1 MPGCNA
7 KASNARI
14 LKKCRQLSR
23 WGNSLLWKSSH
34 DTETESLYSF
44 PDNNMASEHPSKP
57 VAHENG
63 DNGSPVRSPTKAFA
77 HFVATFGPSSVPDE
91 VTETLK
97 KLVLDYIGV
106 SIGGVSYADST
117 PAFLAALKKLSVGES
132 GNSTIFG
139 NGSTFTQSTAS
150 LLNGAFSHSLDFD
163 DTYAPGPL
171 HPGVTVITAALAE
184 AENRPDLER
193 GHLLAAL
200 AVGYETVC
208 RVSKAAGVGGYAAG
222 FHNTATCGIFGAVA
236 AISNLRGLSVEEV
249 ENAFGLAVSKAS
261 GSMQYL
267 ENGSW
272 NKRLH
277 AGFAAA
283 DALLCVKLAEAG
295 VVGASEAIEGRNGFL
310 NSYAEDADFSAL
322 AVHDLGERWELV
334 VTAVKPFPACR
345 MTHGQ
350 IEMAAEIGRVARDE
364 GKEVVR
370 MVVGLPKPC
379 FGIVGAPMPNKIH
392 PETVVDAQFSS
403 YYQTATSYLY
413 GLDLGWAVYEKRDDP
428 AVKEL
433 CSKITV
439 EVDESLKSF
448 GSTLK
453 VEWSDGTD
461 VKKDCMLP
469 LGEKERPIDWQGVKA
484 KFKRLYV
491 PAHGEDAA
499 AKVAALVA
507 NSEDLNVKDLM
518 EILGQQ

>member
-1 MPGCNA
+1 M
-7 KASNARI
+7 
-14 LKKCRQLSR
+14 
-23 WGNSLLWKSSH
+23 
-34 DTETESLYSF
+34 T
-44 PDNNMASEHPSKP
+44 SEQPSKP
-57 VAHENG
+57 LAHHNG
-63 DNGSPVRSPTKAFA
+63 DTGSPTSSPTKAFA
-77 HFVATFGPSSVPDE
+77 HFVSTYGPSSVPHE

-106 SIGGVSYADST
+106 TLGGVRYADST
-117 PAFLAALKKLSVGES
+117 PAFLAALKKLSAGES
-132 GNSTIFG
+132 GNWTIFG
-139 NGSTFTQSTAS
+139 SGSTFAQSTAS

-184 AENRPDLER
+184 AENRTDLAQ

-208 RVSKAAGVGGYAAG
+208 RISKAAGVGGYAAG

-236 AISNLRGLSVEEV
+236 AISNLRGLSAAEV

-310 NSYAEDADFSAL
+310 NSYSADADLGAL
-322 AVHDLGERWELV
+322 AVHDLGERWELL
-334 VTAVKPFPACR
+334 VTAVKPFPGCR

-350 IEMAAEIGRVARDE
+350 IEMAAEVGLVARDE
-364 GKEVVR
+364 GKEVVK

-379 FGIVGAPMPNKIH
+379 WPIVGAPMPNKIH
-392 PETVVDAQFSS
+392 PETTVDAQFSS

-413 GLDLGWAVYEKRDDP
+413 GLDLGWAVYEKRNDP
-428 AVKEL
+428 AVKDL
-433 CSKITV
+433 CSKITI
-439 EVDESLKSF
+439 EADESLKSF

-453 VEWSDGTD
+453 VEWADGTD
-461 VKKDCMLP
+461 SRKECVFP
-469 LGEKERPIDWQGVKA
+469 LGERERPINWEGVKA

-491 PAHGEDAA
+491 PVHGEDTAE
-499 AKVAALVA
+499 KVAALVA
-507 NSEDLNVKDLM
+507 NLEDANIKGLM

>member
-1 MPGCNA
+1 
-7 KASNARI
+7 
-14 LKKCRQLSR
+14 
-23 WGNSLLWKSSH
+23 
-34 DTETESLYSF
+34 
-44 PDNNMASEHPSKP
+44 MASEQMSKP
-57 VAHENG
+57 LAHQNG
-63 DNGSPVRSPTKAFA
+63 DTGSPTKAFA
-77 HFVATFGPSSVPDE
+77 RFVSTFGPSSVPHE
-91 VTETLK
+91 VTEALK

-106 SIGGVSYADST
+106 ALGGVRYADST

-132 GNSTIFG
+132 GNSTIFA

-150 LLNGAFSHSLDFD
+150 LLNGAFAHSLDFD

-184 AENRPDLER
+184 AENRPDLAR
-193 GHLLAAL
+193 GRLLAAL
-200 AVGYETVC
+200 VVGYETVC
-208 RVSKAAGVGGYAAG
+208 RISKGAGVGGYAAG

-236 AISNLRGLSVEEV
+236 AISSLRSLSAVEV
-249 ENAFGLAVSKAS
+249 DNAFGLAVSKAS

-283 DALLCVKLAEAG
+283 DALLCVNLAQAG
-295 VVGASEAIEGRNGFL
+295 VIGASEAIEGRNGFL
-310 NSYAEDADFSAL
+310 NSFSADANFGAL
-322 AVHDLGERWELV
+322 AVHDLGGRWELL

-350 IEMAAEIGRVARDE
+350 IEMAAEIGRVAKKE
-364 GKEVVR
+364 GKEVVK

-379 FGIVGAPMPNKIH
+379 WPIVGAPMPNKIH

-413 GLDLGWAVYEKRDDP
+413 GLDLGWAVYEKRNDP
-428 AVKEL
+428 AVKDL

-448 GSTLK
+448 ASTLK
-453 VEWSDGTD
+453 VEWADGSDIR
-461 VKKDCMLP
+461 KECMFP
-469 LGEKERPIDWQGVKA
+469 LGENERLIDWEAIEA

-499 AKVAALVA
+499 AKVAALVG
-507 NSEDLNVKDLM
+507 NLEEIDVKKLM

>member
-1 MPGCNA
+1 M
-7 KASNARI
+7 S
-14 LKKCRQLSR
+14 
-23 WGNSLLWKSSH
+23 
-34 DTETESLYSF
+34 
-44 PDNNMASEHPSKP
+44 
-57 VAHENG
+57 
-63 DNGSPVRSPTKAFA
+63 
-77 HFVATFGPSSVPDE
+77 TFSPSSVPHE

-106 SIGGVSYADST
+106 ALGGVSYADST

-184 AENRPDLER
+184 AENRPDLAR

-236 AISNLRGLSVEEV
+236 AISNLRGLSAGEV

-267 ENGSW
+267 ENGAW

-295 VVGASEAIEGRNGFL
+295 VVGASEPIEGRNGFL
-310 NSYAEDADFSAL
+310 NSFSKDADFDAL
-322 AVHDLGERWELV
+322 AVHDLGERWETV

-364 GKEVVR
+364 GKEVESII
-370 MVVGLPKPC
+370 VGLPKPC
-379 FGIVGAPMPNKIH
+379 WGIVGMPLPNKVH
-392 PETVVDAQFSS
+392 PETTVDAQFSS

-413 GLDLGWAVYEKRDDP
+413 GLDLGWEVYEKRNDP
-428 AVKEL
+428 AVREL
-433 CSKITV
+433 CSKIMV
-439 EVDESLKSF
+439 EVDESQKSF
-448 GSTLK
+448 GSVLK
-453 VEWSDGTD
+453 VKWTDGTETR
-461 VKKDCMLP
+461 KECILP
-469 LGEKERPIDWQGVKA
+469 LGEQERPIDWEGVKA
-484 KFKRLYV
+484 KFQRLYV
-491 PAHGEDAA
+491 PVHGEDKAE
-499 AKVAALVA
+499 KIAALVA
-507 NSEDLNVKDLM
+507 SLEDANVKNLM
-518 EILGQQ
+518 NILGQQ